1 MDFKVLLA
9 DDDAAMRLVMRKIV
23 EKADGFSVA
32 GEAADGAEAAE
43 KAAALQPDVVF
54 LDVEMPKLT
63 GLEAA
68 RKFSEAA
75 LHPAIIIAPAHARY
89 MPEAFE
95 VYAADYLIKPFKVER
110 VLQTLSKLR
119 VMFEK
124 RAANA
129 AAGRQKLLIRNHDGM
144 ILVDVG
150 DIIFIRRGEGS
161 TEIHTTEGVYTTAD
175 SLNKLWEKLSPSL
188 FMRSHRSYIINT
200 SAVKMIYPYG
210 RWTYLVKFKI
220 GEGDALITREKFEE
234 LQSILEN

>member
-9 DDDAAMRLVMRKIV
+9 DDEPAMRLVLRKIV
-23 EKADGFSVA
+23 EKTDGFSVV
-32 GEAADGAEAAE
+32 GEAEDGEEAVE
-43 KAAALQPDVVF
+43 LAASLLPDVVF
-54 LDVEMPKLT
+54 LDIEMPKLT
-63 GLEAA
+63 GIDAA
-68 RKFSEAA
+68 RAIAEQAPNAA
-75 LHPAIIIAPAHARY
+75 MIMATAHAQY

-110 VLQTLSKLR
+110 VQQTLSKLR
-119 VMFEK
+119 VQFEK

-129 AAGRQKLLIRNHDGM
+129 AAGRRKLLLRNHDGM

-150 DIIFIRRGEGS
+150 DIIYIERQEGV
-161 TEIHTTEGVYTTAD
+161 TEIHTTDGVYTTSD
-175 SLNKLWEKLSPSL
+175 GLNRLWEKLDPSL

-200 SAVKMIYPYG
+200 AAVKMIYPFG

-234 LQSILEN
+234 LQAVLEN